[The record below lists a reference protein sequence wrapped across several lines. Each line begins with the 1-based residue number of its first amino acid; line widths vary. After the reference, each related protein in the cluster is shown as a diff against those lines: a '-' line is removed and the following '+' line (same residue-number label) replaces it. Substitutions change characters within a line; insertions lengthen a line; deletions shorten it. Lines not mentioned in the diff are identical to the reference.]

1 MTRLTIDPV
10 TRLEGHGKI
19 EILLD
24 EAGDVAHT
32 YFQIPELRG
41 FEAFCVG
48 RPVEDMPALTNRICG
63 VCPEAHHMAA
73 AKAADAVYKV
83 TPPPAGRKLRE
94 LLYNAFYVT
103 DHATHF
109 YVLSGPDLIMGPD
122 APAAERNIL
131 GVVKKVGAEVGKQV
145 IDVRHAGHR
154 VIEIIGGRRIHPC
167 TGVPGGQTKAISEEE
182 RQEIEQLGQS
192 MVDFAG
198 FSLDLFDRMLA
209 EDGAVEEMVKGDLY
223 RHETY
228 YAGLV
233 DDSDKVTFY
242 DGRVK
247 VVAPDGEVLGSY
259 EPKDYRDWIAEKVE
273 PWTFLKFPYLKRVG
287 WKGLVDGKDS
297 GIYTVAPLGR
307 LNVASGMATPR
318 AQAAYEKYFATL
330 SPDGKPVHS
339 RGATHWARLIE
350 LMQGAETV
358 LELARDPEI
367 TSPHVRAVPTEV
379 PTEGVGTVEA
389 PRGTLTHHYWTDE
402 RGIITRVNLIVGTTN
417 NYGPIAMSV
426 DKAARSLISRG
437 TVVTEG
443 LLDRI
448 EMGFRA
454 YDPCF
459 GCATH
464 TMPGQMPMIV
474 TIRDHDGNPLREL
487 RRD

>member
-167 TGVPGGQTKAISEEE
+167 TGVPGGMTKAISEAE
-182 RQEIEQLGQS
+182 RQEIEALGQQ

-198 FSLDLFDRMLA
+198 FSLDLFDKMFA
-209 EDGAVEEMVKGDLY
+209 EDGSVEELVTGDLY

-233 DDSDKVTFY
+233 DANDKVTFY

-247 VVAPDGEVLGSY
+247 VVAPDGEVFGSY

-273 PWTFLKFPYLKRVG
+273 PWTFLKFPYLKGVG

-330 SPDGKPVHS
+330 SPDGTPVHS
-339 RGATHWARLIE
+339 TGCHALGPAHRAHAGSRDGAGAGARPGDHL
-350 LMQGAETV
+350 
-358 LELARDPEI
+358 
-367 TSPHVRAVPTEV
+367 
-379 PTEGVGTVEA
+379 
-389 PRGTLTHHYWTDE
+389 
-402 RGIITRVNLIVGTTN
+402 
-417 NYGPIAMSV
+417 
-426 DKAARSLISRG
+426 AARAGRPHGGPHRG
-437 TVVTEG
+437 RG
-443 LLDRI
+443 HRGGAARHADPPLLDRR
-448 EMGFRA
+448 ERHRHPRQPHRGHDQQLRA
-454 YDPCF
+454 HRHVRGQGGPQPHLQGHGRDRGPARPHRD
-459 GCATH
+459 GL
-464 TMPGQMPMIV
+464 PGLRPLLRLRHAHDAGPDAHD
-474 TIRDHDGNPLREL
+474 RDHPRPGRQSAAGAAP
-487 RRD
+487 

>member
-1 MTRLTIDPV
+1 MTRISIDPV

-19 EILLD
+19 EIILD
-24 EAGDVAHT
+24 EAGDVEHT

-41 FEAFCVG
+41 FESFCVG

-73 AKAADAVYKV
+73 AKAADAVYGV
-83 TPPPAGRKLRE
+83 TVPRTGRMLRE

-122 APAAERNIL
+122 APKAERNIL
-131 GVVKKVGAEVGKQV
+131 GVVKKVGAEVGGAV
-145 IDVRHAGHR
+145 IDTRKAGHR

-167 TGVPGGQTKAISEEE
+167 TGVPGGMTKAISAEE
-182 RQEIEQLGQS
+182 RDEIKALADA
-192 MVDFAG
+192 MVEFG
-198 FSLDLFDRMLA
+198 SFSLELFDSLLA
-209 EDGAVEEMVKGDLY
+209 DEAIEEIVKGDLY
-223 RHETY
+223 THQTY
-228 YAGLV
+228 YSGLV
-233 DDSDKVTFY
+233 DADDKVTFY
-242 DGRVK
+242 DGQIK
-247 VVAPDGEVLGSY
+247 VVAPDGEVFGQY
-259 EPKDYRDWIAEKVE
+259 EPKDYRDWISEKVE
-273 PWTFLKFPYLKRVG
+273 PWTFLKFPYLKGVG

-297 GIYTVAPLGR
+297 GLYTVAPLGR
-307 LNVASGMATPR
+307 LNVASGMATPK
-318 AQAAYEKYFATL
+318 AQEAYEKYFATL
-330 SPDGKPVHS
+330 SPDGTPVHS

-350 LMQGAETV
+350 LMQAAETV
-358 LELARDPEI
+358 QQLVNDPEI
-367 TSPHVRAVPTEV
+367 TSRDVRAIPTEV

-402 RGIITRVNLIVGTTN
+402 NGVITRVNLIVGTTN

-426 DKAARSLISRG
+426 DKAARSLISKG

-464 TMPGQMPMIV
+464 TMPGQMPMLV
-474 TIRDHDGNPLREL
+474 TIRDKDGNPLKEL

>member
-109 YVLSGPDLIMGPD
+109 YVLSGPDLIVGPD

-145 IDVRHAGHR
+145 IDAPPCRPPRHRDHRRPAHPSLHRRAGRHDQGHQR
-154 VIEIIGGRRIHPC
+154 GRS
-167 TGVPGGQTKAISEEE
+167 A
-182 RQEIEQLGQS
+182 QEIEALGQQ

-198 FSLDLFDRMLA
+198 FSLDLFDKMFA
-209 EDGAVEEMVKGDLY
+209 EDGSIEELVTGDLY

-233 DDSDKVTFY
+233 DANDKVTFY

-259 EPKDYRDWIAEKVE
+259 EPSDYRDWIAEKVE

-330 SPDGKPVHS
+330 SPDGTPVHG

-402 RGIITRVNLIVGTTN
+402 NGIVTRVNLIVGHDQQLR
-417 NYGPIAMSV
+417 AHRHV
-426 DKAARSLISRG
+426 RG
-437 TVVTEG
+437 QG
-443 LLDRI
+443 
-448 EMGFRA
+448 RA
-454 YDPCF
+454 QPDLA
-459 GCATH
+459 GH
-464 TMPGQMPMIV
+464 
-474 TIRDHDGNPLREL
+474 
-487 RRD
+487 RRDRGPARPHRDGLPGLRPVLRLRHAHDAGPDAHDRHHPRPGRQPAAGAAP

>member
-41 FEAFCVG
+41 FESFCVG

-167 TGVPGGQTKAISEEE
+167 TGVPGGMTKAISEAE
-182 RQEIEQLGQS
+182 RQEIETLGQQ

-198 FSLDLFDRMLA
+198 FSLDLFDKMFA
-209 EDGAVEEMVKGDLY
+209 EDGAIEELVTGDLY

-233 DDSDKVTFY
+233 DANDKVTFY

-247 VVAPDGEVLGSY
+247 VVAPDGEIVRLVRAQGLPRLDRREGGALDLPEVPLPQGGGLEGPRGRQGLGHLHGRAAGT
-259 EPKDYRDWIAEKVE
+259 PQRRLRHGHAA
-273 PWTFLKFPYLKRVG
+273 R
-287 WKGLVDGKDS
+287 
-297 GIYTVAPLGR
+297 AGR
-307 LNVASGMATPR
+307 LREVLRHALAGRHAGPRDGVPPTGPGSSSSCRARRRCWSWRATRRSPRRTCGPSPRRSPPR
-318 AQAAYEKYFATL
+318 A
-330 SPDGKPVHS
+330 
-339 RGATHWARLIE
+339 WAPWR
-350 LMQGAETV
+350 
-358 LELARDPEI
+358 R
-367 TSPHVRAVPTEV
+367 R
-379 PTEGVGTVEA
+379 
-389 PRGTLTHHYWTDE
+389 
-402 RGIITRVNLIVGTTN
+402 
-417 NYGPIAMSV
+417 
-426 DKAARSLISRG
+426 AAR
-437 TVVTEG
+437 
-443 LLDRI
+443 
-448 EMGFRA
+448 
-454 YDPCF
+454 
-459 GCATH
+459 
-464 TMPGQMPMIV
+464 
-474 TIRDHDGNPLREL
+474 
-487 RRD
+487 